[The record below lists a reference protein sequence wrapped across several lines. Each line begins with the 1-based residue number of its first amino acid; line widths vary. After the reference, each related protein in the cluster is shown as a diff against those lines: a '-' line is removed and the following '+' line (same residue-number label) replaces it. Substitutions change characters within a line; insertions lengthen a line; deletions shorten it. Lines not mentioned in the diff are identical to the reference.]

1 MPESNL
7 CVALFVRPSKER
19 HQQGFGLFAQT
30 FFSRALQRFVCLN
43 PIGSLLCLC
52 DPLREGISKA
62 HFPLFKP
69 HLKGSA
75 RLQGF
80 TLRGQYFFSRA
91 LQGFSKASLSLF
103 KPSSQGPC
111 KVCMTESNLS
121 LLCLCDPPREGFSKA
136 SVSLFKPFSQGL
148 CKASARDPSFCSKI
162 LVKGYAREGFNER
175 SSSSFIQSDTVPE
188 TNRYALPTS

>member
-1 MPESNL
+1 MFEPSSQALCKVCMPESNL

-43 PIGSLLCLC
+43 PICSLLCLC

-62 HFPLFKP
+62 QFPSFKP

-80 TLRGQYFFSRA
+80 TLRGQCFFSRA
-91 LQGFSKASLSLF
+91 QQGFSKASLS
-103 KPSSQGPC
+103 KISC
-111 KVCMTESNLS
+111 
-121 LLCLCDPPREGFSKA
+121 
-136 SVSLFKPFSQGL
+136 QGL
-148 CKASARDPSFCSKI
+148 CKGRLQRA
-162 LVKGYAREGFNER
+162 LL
-175 SSSSFIQSDTVPE
+175 FITHSIRHGTGNQQICTPH
-188 TNRYALPTS
+188 LLI

>member
-43 PIGSLLCLC
+43 PICSLLCLC

-111 KVCMTESNLS
+111 K
-121 LLCLCDPPREGFSKA
+121 
-136 SVSLFKPFSQGL
+136 
-148 CKASARDPSFCSKI
+148 ASARDPSLCSNL
-162 LVKGYAREGFNER
+162 LVKGYAREGFNKR
-175 SSSSFIQSDTVPE
+175 SSSSFNQSDTVPE

>member
-1 MPESNL
+1 MFEPSSQALCKVCMPESNL

-30 FFSRALQRFVCLN
+30 FFSRALCKRFVCLN
-43 PIGSLLCLC
+43 PICSLLCLC

-62 HFPLFKP
+62 HFSLFKP

-91 LQGFSKASLSLF
+91 LQGFSKASLAQFLSRAM
-103 KPSSQGPC
+103 QG
-111 KVCMTESNLS
+111 
-121 LLCLCDPPREGFSKA
+121 KA
-136 SVSLFKPFSQGL
+136 STSAPLHHSINQTRYRKPT
-148 CKASARDPSFCSKI
+148 DMHPPPPNI
-162 LVKGYAREGFNER
+162 
-175 SSSSFIQSDTVPE
+175 T
-188 TNRYALPTS
+188 T

>member
-1 MPESNL
+1 MYSSNHHLKGVASEGFNKSSSSFFEPASQALCKVCMPESNL

-43 PIGSLLCLC
+43 PICSLLCLC

-75 RLQGF
+75 RL
-80 TLRGQYFFSRA
+80 
-91 LQGFSKASLSLF
+91 KASLSVVNT
-103 KPSSQGPC
+103 S
-111 KVCMTESNLS
+111 
-121 LLCLCDPPREGFSKA
+121 
-136 SVSLFKPFSQGL
+136 SQGL
-148 CKASARDPSFCSKI
+148 CKASARLHYPYSN
-162 LVKGYAREGFNER
+162 LLLKGPARF
-175 SSSSFIQSDTVPE
+175 V
-188 TNRYALPTS
+188 